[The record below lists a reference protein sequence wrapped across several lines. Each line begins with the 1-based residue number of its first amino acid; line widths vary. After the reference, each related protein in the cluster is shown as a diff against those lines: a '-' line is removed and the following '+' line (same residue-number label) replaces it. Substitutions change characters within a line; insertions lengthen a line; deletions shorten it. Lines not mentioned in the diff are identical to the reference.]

1 MLKKS
6 FVSVTSAEIVKV
18 NIMSSISA
26 SSASCFEFKVSLKSI
41 RLIHPQIKPC
51 ANLMKNDIQFKLA
64 QLTHGSQVVHLCFE
78 FGSIDFALGKSLF

>member
-26 SSASCFEFKVSLKSI
+26 SSPSYFEI
-41 RLIHPQIKPC
+41 
-51 ANLMKNDIQFKLA
+51 
-64 QLTHGSQVVHLCFE
+64 
-78 FGSIDFALGKSLF
+78 